1 MNRDDKYLPTGISRM
16 LDSSVFKSLPGGCS
30 KFIDNEN
37 NLCIPRMAKFSWL
50 NMFAAATC
58 ILLLRM
64 GSLINLPISC

>member
-37 NLCIPRMAKFSWL
+37 DLGIPRMESFL
-50 NMFAAATC
+50 
-58 ILLLRM
+58 
-64 GSLINLPISC
+64 G